1 MTTSYFILIIAS
13 IAIGLT
19 YIVNK
24 KLSHGKFNASTFTC
38 LISYV
43 NAIISIPLLLL
54 FINFYITKN
63 PLLWLLILISALT
76 FGLSS
81 YFSFRAYK
89 IADASTVSL
98 VHKLNVVLAAIIGI
112 LFLNEKYSFLSYV
125 GLSLIVISNLFII
138 YDGKKITIDKGIF
151 FAFLM
156 ASMSALAAVFDKV
169 ILKDFSSFT
178 YVFVNSFL
186 TGLMFSFQKGV
197 FREGVK
203 LFKQN
208 TKLVLTTS
216 ILTVGSW
223 AAFLFVLKNSTV
235 SKTFPIYKSLS
246 LIVPVI
252 LGILILKETNKL
264 WQKIAGTVIGVLGIL
279 LLAIK

>member
-24 KLSHGKFNASTFTC
+24 KLSHSKFNASTYTF

-43 NAIISIPLLLL
+43 NALISIPLL
-54 FINFYITKN
+54 FFNFYISKN
-63 PLLWLLILISALT
+63 PSLWILILISTLT

-81 YFSFRAYK
+81 YFSFKAYK
-89 IADASTVSL
+89 LADASTVSL
-98 VHKLNVVLAAIIGI
+98 VHKLNVALAAVIGI
-112 LFLNEKYSFLSYV
+112 LFLYERYSYLSYV
-125 GLSLIVISNLFII
+125 GLSLIVVSNLFIV
-138 YDGKKITIDKGIF
+138 YDGKRINIDKGIF

-156 ASMSALAAVFDKV
+156 AITSALAAIFDKV

-178 YVFVNSFL
+178 YVFINSLL
-186 TGLMFSFQKGV
+186 TGIMFSFRKNI
-197 FREGVK
+197 FSEGIQ

-208 TKLVLTTS
+208 TKLILTTS
-216 ILTVGSW
+216 VLNVGSW
-223 AAFLFVLKNSTV
+223 AAFLFVLQNTSV

-246 LIVPVI
+246 LIIPVI
-252 LGILILKETNKL
+252 LGIIVLKETNKL
-264 WQKIAGTVIGVLGIL
+264 WQKIAGAIIGVTGIIL
-279 LLAIK
+279 LALK

>member
-1 MTTSYFILIIAS
+1 MTTSYFILILAS

-24 KLSHGKFNASTFTC
+24 KLSHGKFNASTFTF

-43 NAIISIPLLLL
+43 NAFISIPLL
-54 FINFYITKN
+54 FFNFYITKN
-63 PLLWLLILISALT
+63 PSLWILILISALT

-81 YFSFRAYK
+81 YFSFKAYK
-89 IADASTVSL
+89 LADASTVSL
-98 VHKLNVVLAAIIGI
+98 VHKLNVALAAVIGI
-112 LFLNEKYSFLSYV
+112 LFLNEKYSYLSYI
-125 GLSLIVISNLFII
+125 GLSFIVVSNLFIV
-138 YDGKKITIDKGIF
+138 YDGKRITIDKGIF

-156 ASMSALAAVFDKV
+156 AVMSALAAVFDKV

-178 YVFVNSFL
+178 YVFVNSIL
-186 TGLMFSFQKGV
+186 TGIMFSFRKNIFSEGIQL
-197 FREGVK
+197 FR
-203 LFKQN
+203 QN

-216 ILTVGSW
+216 VLNVGSW
-223 AAFLFVLKNSTV
+223 AAFLFVLQNTSV

-252 LGILILKETNKL
+252 LGIVVLKETNKL
-264 WQKIAGTVIGVLGIL
+264 WQKVAGAIIGVIGIIL
-279 LLAIK
+279 LALK